1 MRGHIRK
8 RDDRSWAVVVDVG
21 HDSHTGK
28 RRQKWVSVKGTKRA
42 AERRLAEVV
51 RDLNE
56 GTYVEPSRVTL
67 PDYLDR
73 WIRDSVSISVRER
86 TAQGYRG
93 IVRRLQRDLG
103 RVELAQLK
111 PHHVQRY
118 YAELIGGG
126 VPARERVPA
135 QARQA
140 LARRGVRG
148 PDAHGPVGLYRSVM
162 SDGDRAKSRRMREV
176 LRGELGRIASRPSVE
191 AWLHE
196 ARARKEASG
205 TRITPATILEAR
217 DADRT

>member
-73 WIRDSVSISVRER
+73 WIRDYVSVSVRER
-86 TAQGYRG
+86 TAQVIAGSSG
-93 IVRRLQRDLG
+93 G
-103 RVELAQLK
+103 SSETWAGSSS
-111 PHHVQRY
+111 PNSS
-118 YAELIGGG
+118 LIT
-126 VPARERVPA
+126 
-135 QARQA
+135 
-140 LARRGVRG
+140 
-148 PDAHGPVGLYRSVM
+148 S
-162 SDGDRAKSRRMREV
+162 SDTT
-176 LRGELGRIASRPSVE
+176 PS
-191 AWLHE
+191 
-196 ARARKEASG
+196 
-205 TRITPATILEAR
+205 
-217 DADRT
+217 

>member
-73 WIRDSVSISVRER
+73 WIRDYVSVSVRER

-93 IVRRLQRDLG
+93 IVRRLQPRLG
-103 RVELAQLK
+103 PGR
-111 PHHVQRY
+111 
-118 YAELIGGG
+118 
-126 VPARERVPA
+126 ARPT
-135 QARQA
+135 QA
-140 LARRGVRG
+140 
-148 PDAHGPVGLYRSVM
+148 S
-162 SDGDRAKSRRMREV
+162 
-176 LRGELGRIASRPSVE
+176 SRP
-191 AWLHE
+191 A
-196 ARARKEASG
+196 
-205 TRITPATILEAR
+205 ILR
-217 DADRT
+217 RADRWRSTCP